1 MTTRER
7 IEQDFTKE
15 LKARNASAV
24 STLRMLRASLKN
36 AEIEKMK
43 PLEEADTV
51 ELIGREVKR
60 LKDGLESYE
69 AGGRTD
75 LAEQAKQEI
84 ALLKAYLPE
93 QMDDAALA
101 NLVKQKMEA
110 MGPLTDKDFGKLMN
124 AVMAEAKGKAE
135 GGKVSKAV
143 KDALAAAKT

>member
-1 MTTRER
+1 MSTRER

-24 STLRMLRASLKN
+24 STLRMLRATLKN

-43 PLEEADTV
+43 PLEEAEV
-51 ELIGREVKR
+51 IELLGREVKR
-60 LKDGLESYE
+60 LKDGLDAFE

-75 LAEQAKQEI
+75 LADQAKQEI
-84 ALLKAYLPE
+84 ALLKGYLPE
-93 QMDDAALA
+93 QLDDAALA
-101 NLVKQKMEA
+101 TIVQQKMEA

-124 AVMAEAKGKAE
+124 AVMAEAKGRAE

-143 KDALAAAKT
+143 KDALASAKT

>member
-69 AGGRTD
+69 AGGRAD
-75 LAEQAKQEI
+75 LAEQARQEI